1 MPSRSELQAALQQS
15 RERFDAAASGIDAA
29 TLEKQAV
36 CGVWTSRDVAG
47 HVADWNGEFAAAIE
61 HALGG
66 PAPQGHP
73 IEDGELYNTNMAGAR
88 SSQSWSE
95 AKADLDASFDRL
107 AAIIERIDEDQ
118 LATPAMAP
126 WDDDSTVAALLADA
140 SGHADEH
147 VADLESRLGAKAA

>member
-1 MPSRSELQAALQQS
+1 LQAALQQS
-15 RERFDAAASGIDAA
+15 RQRFDAAAGGTDAV
-29 TLEKQAV
+29 TLEKQPV

-47 HVADWNGEFAAAIE
+47 HVADWNGEFAAAAE

-66 PAPQGHP
+66 PAPEGHP

-88 SSQSWSE
+88 ASQSWSQ

-107 AAIIERIDEDQ
+107 AAILERIDDDQ
-118 LATPAMAP
+118 IATPAMAP
-126 WDDDSTVAALLADA
+126 WDEESTVGALLADA

-147 VADLESRLGAKAA
+147 VADLEAKLPVKAA